1 MKLLSL
7 RRNPRHSIL
16 LVLWGKPGGKS
27 LIRMGLPMLLSPVI
41 TKGTPSRVWKEK
53 GLLILESADGTPA
66 ALW

>member
-1 MKLLSL
+1 
-7 RRNPRHSIL
+7 
-16 LVLWGKPGGKS
+16 
-27 LIRMGLPMLLSPVI
+27 MGLPVFLSPVI